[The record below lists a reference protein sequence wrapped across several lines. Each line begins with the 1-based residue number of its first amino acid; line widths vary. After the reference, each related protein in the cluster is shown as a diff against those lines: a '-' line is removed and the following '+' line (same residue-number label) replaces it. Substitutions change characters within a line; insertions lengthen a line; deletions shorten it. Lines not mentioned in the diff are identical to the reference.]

1 MNKIET
7 MFQKAEL
14 KAAKVLHRAGELE
27 FNQVQTDNGVIEFDG
42 SEPEVGMTVYRRD
55 ADGELVIAEDGDYPT
70 ETRII
75 TVEAGK
81 IADIKDKEDS
91 EPEPE
96 MEKEETNDELAAEVA
111 QLKADL
117 STLTAIVEKLM
128 ENTDLEFKRID
139 KEFKTIVD
147 APVAKPATEEIKTVG
162 PRTSEL
168 HKYGITN

>member
-14 KAAKVLHRAGELE
+14 QAARVLNRSGELE
-27 FNQVQTDNGVIEFDG
+27 FNRVQTDNGVVEFDG
-42 SEPEVGMTVYRRD
+42 TEPEVGMTVYRRD
-55 ADGELVIAEDGDYPT
+55 ADGELVIAEDGNYQT

-91 EPEPE
+91 KPETE
-96 MEKEETNDELAAEVA
+96 MEDQTAETNDELSAEVA
-111 QLKADL
+111 QLRADL

-147 APVAKPATEEIKTVG
+147 APVAKPATEEIKTATAG
-162 PRTSEL
+162 SQL
-168 HKYGITN
+168 NKFNL